1 MRTGVHQAFVSQILA
16 ASHTLPF
23 VNLHLVCWFQSS
35 YKAKIS
41 ALETKC
47 KRLDVIQT
55 SKRSVSE
62 TKHDSKR
69 LNSTGVVKNERGS
82 NQIATRPKPSSFSLY
97 LPLSPFTILPRL
109 THKTLGTGS
118 ISTIHIKILSS
129 KWNSAFHKSFL
140 TDRYEK
146 YVLAIPPSEVK
157 SEITKKEKK
166 QFQNGNII
174 ID

>member
-1 MRTGVHQAFVSQILA
+1 MRTGVHQAFVSQIQA

-55 SKRSVSE
+55 SERSVSE

-82 NQIATRPKPSSFSLY
+82 NQIATRPKPPSFSLY
-97 LPLSPFTILPRL
+97 CHCHRL
-109 THKTLGTGS
+109 LFCPVWLTKRLEQVQFQQ
-118 ISTIHIKILSS
+118 STSRYWALNETPHFAKG
-129 KWNSAFHKSFL
+129 FF
-140 TDRYEK
+140 TDRYEN
-146 YVLAIPPSEVK
+146 YVPDIPPSEVK

-166 QFQNGNII
+166 HFQNGNII

>member
-1 MRTGVHQAFVSQILA
+1 MRTGVHQAFVSQIQA

-97 LPLSPFTILPRL
+97 CHCHRLLFCPVWLTKRLEQVQFQQSTSRYWALSETP
-109 THKTLGTGS
+109 H
-118 ISTIHIKILSS
+118 
-129 KWNSAFHKSFL
+129 
-140 TDRYEK
+140 
-146 YVLAIPPSEVK
+146 
-157 SEITKKEKK
+157 ITKAFWPTGMKIMSSLFHLRRWKVRLQKK
-166 QFQNGNII
+166 RKNIFRMVT
-174 ID
+174 